1 MTGSFILN
9 GQNVYSRRGNWGEGN
24 VACVFWVSLPVHVH
38 HNDLLSSFSN
48 AWWEFPLLDWL
59 LATVCFSQSFYSA
72 VLTSPPFGDSSV
84 LQGKRT
90 VLRVVNPAKVLKANL
105 WNAICNN
112 WEKAFWRQFP
122 CQSKMFLLK
131 RKILGGIIGKK
142 KERGERER
150 EGGKE
155 GREEGRKNVPPHA
168 DTHPS
173 ITQFFQKDDQDE
185 FFLQTPWK
193 VQDYRKSFKHKEQQS
208 VSVLPVVPH
217 PSQASPTEPTE
228 AYLGL
233 LGVSKGKKGGESS
246 MQGNLEKLAWLK
258 QSRNIH

>member
-150 EGGKE
+150 
-155 GREEGRKNVPPHA
+155 RREGRKGRRKKKCTPTCRYSSFYNPVFPKRWPRWIFPTNALKSARLQKVFQAQRTTECKCPPSR
-168 DTHPS
+168 PS
-173 ITQFFQKDDQDE
+173 PIPGQS
-185 FFLQTPWK
+185 
-193 VQDYRKSFKHKEQQS
+193 YR
-208 VSVLPVVPH
+208 
-217 PSQASPTEPTE
+217 
-228 AYLGL
+228 AYRSIPRALGGL
-233 LGVSKGKKGGESS
+233 
-246 MQGNLEKLAWLK
+246 
-258 QSRNIH
+258 